1 MSMFKKA
8 KREKSYVRIGLM
20 GPPGSGKTYTGL
32 KLLHYMGCKQ
42 IGVIDS
48 ERGSAKL
55 YAGEQLSDGVV
66 FDFDVAELEVFS
78 VENYLEAIAGAK
90 KAGFDGLVIDSL
102 THAWAGVG
110 GLLEFVDK
118 KSRASNSGNSYT
130 AWRDA
135 TPKHNQLI
143 DAILSYPG
151 HVVGTLRTKMEY
163 VLEEDSKGKKVP
175 RKVGM
180 APIQREGLEYEF
192 TIVGDF
198 VEPERLAITKTRCSA
213 LAGGVFDKPGR
224 EIAEALMAWLNSA
237 EGDLDK
243 PAATPRDEDIQA
255 LRDAF
260 EKTRQAYPHVEAE
273 ANDWF
278 TSTQVSV
285 TEKLAA
291 LRRIYSREH
300 KAQMAKASE
309 PAPSAPAPAPALAS
323 APPPAPAAPSAAV
336 EAALKSV
343 LATYPSAGPEAEAIA
358 NSPLYGETEKL
369 AELRK
374 LWEHAREAA
383 RLAVVERS
391 KAAAGATS
399 APAAPAPANTN
410 AQKPDPK
417 TAELRKR
424 VARLVEAAKR
434 EGVDVGQTLSEFGPL
449 DQVSAADLGA
459 LVSELEAVLNGR
471 AA

>member
-243 PAATPRDEDIQA
+243 PAAPPRDEDVQS

-273 ANDWF
+273 ANGVF
-278 TSTQVSV
+278 TSSRLSV
-285 TEKLAA
+285 TEKLTE
-291 LRRIYSREH
+291 LRKLYGREH
-300 KAQMAKASE
+300 KA
-309 PAPSAPAPAPALAS
+309 
-323 APPPAPAAPSAAV
+323 AAA
-336 EAALKSV
+336 
-343 LATYPSAGPEAEAIA
+343 
-358 NSPLYGETEKL
+358 
-369 AELRK
+369 
-374 LWEHAREAA
+374 
-383 RLAVVERS
+383 
-391 KAAAGATS
+391 KAAAGAPGATS
-399 APAAPAPANTN
+399 APAAPANNN

-424 VARLVEAAKR
+424 ISWLVEAAKR